1 MRVKGKFALQRKVFL
16 ILKNR
21 PTESNDP
28 SLISRHIMSEC
39 DIWNFR
45 SLVVMRGAIAPEKD
59 KHLRRA
65 KQKDRKPGCLM
76 MC

>member
-39 DIWNFR
+39 DR